1 MTTTNT
7 MSTKNSMLPRPAA
20 AAQAPPRGT
29 LLAAVLAV
37 AGFQLRRLFTLP
49 RLAIAALGVLFPAA
63 VLLAVRTTLSGS
75 MDGTVVV
82 ILYALI
88 PEALCMLGLL
98 VTICPA
104 VADELERGTWAHVAV
119 RPHGRRALLLGS
131 FVAAVAW
138 TAAVAILALC
148 LALAVSG
155 MAHPWKRL
163 PLFAGLVGLSCLG
176 RGALFALPAVIVPKR
191 ALVASVGVAIVV
203 EYLAG
208 FLPAVVNQLTVS
220 LRLRSLLVQG
230 MGWGRQM
237 PAGMQLLI
245 DPNPVWVQ
253 CGAVVLLAGVLLV
266 ASVLI
271 LDRRQFPP
279 SEEG

>member
-1 MTTTNT
+1 MTTTNPIGT
-7 MSTKNSMLPRPAA
+7 MLPRPAA

-63 VLLAVRTTLSGS
+63 VLLAVRKTLSGS

-98 VTICPA
+98 VTMCPA

-253 CGAVVLLAGVLLV
+253 CGAVVFLAGVLLV

>member
-7 MSTKNSMLPRPAA
+7 IGTMLPPRAA
-20 AAQAPPRGT
+20 AAQALPRGT

-88 PEALCMLGLL
+88 PEAVCMLGLL
-98 VTICPA
+98 VTMCPA
-104 VADELERGTWAHVAV
+104 VADELERGTWAHIAV
-119 RPHGRRALLLGS
+119 RPHGRRALLLGT

-138 TAAVAILALC
+138 TAAVALLALC
-148 LALAVSG
+148 LALATSG
-155 MAHPWKRL
+155 IAHPWRRF
-163 PLFAGLVGLSCLG
+163 PLFACLVGLSCLG
-176 RGALFALPAVIVPKR
+176 RAALFALPAVIVPKR

-220 LRLRSLLVQG
+220 LRLRSLLVRG

-245 DPNPVWVQ
+245 DPNPAWVQ
-253 CGAVVLLAGVLLV
+253 CGAVVLLAGVLLG

>member
-7 MSTKNSMLPRPAA
+7 IGTMLQQPADD
-20 AAQAPPRGT
+20 AQPLPRGT

-63 VLLAVRTTLSGS
+63 VLLAVRKTLSGS

-98 VTICPA
+98 VTMCPV
-104 VADELERGTWAHVAV
+104 VADELERGTWAHIAV
-119 RPHGRRALLLGS
+119 RPHGRRALLLGT
-131 FVAAVAW
+131 F
-138 TAAVAILALC
+138 L
-148 LALAVSG
+148 G
-155 MAHPWKRL
+155 MAHPWKRF
-163 PLFAGLVGLSCLG
+163 PLFAALVGLSCLG
-176 RGALFALPAVIVPKR
+176 RAALFALPAVIVPKR

-245 DPNPVWVQ
+245 DTNPVWIQ